1 MDYYLLVGLKANP
14 LVVDGNFSGSAGVG
28 VQDFGTAGTYA
39 WIDMSGGDDA
49 DVVLQLPTVD
59 VSNYNQDALIS
70 FEYYSSLAPYT
81 GFPGTPIP
89 NSLFLEFSQD
99 QGSTWTII
107 GTYDQYVNGW
117 TEVNFILDLAN
128 FTAPN
133 TLDLRFRGE
142 NNGYS
147 YGFYNDIA
155 LDNVSVSELPSC
167 PFSPTGLTASNI
179 TATSFDLDW
188 TAAYNETSWVVDY
201 VAPGVSPGLSTGNS
215 ILVTTNPATITGL
228 TEKTSYD
235 VYVRAFCAVGDS
247 SDWSLV
253 VPVTTA
259 SSAIAGVTCTTT
271 GAISSA
277 IFTEEF
283 DANSAGWTGNIN
295 TGNGSWEVPNASA
308 SGGTGADAAH
318 SGTSFMNFEGSDTLN
333 NQGSIYSP
341 EIDLTAALD
350 DVQLSFWMHGY
361 GNTMGTLNVSVVR
374 PGTDTTVVFT
384 SSGQTHASGSMPWW
398 NIGVDLST
406 YIGET
411 VKLAFT
417 QIDDQDYTLHSS
429 AAFRGDMSID
439 LVQVTTC
446 AACSAP
452 GTISASN
459 LTSTSADISWV
470 AGGSETTW
478 NFEYGAVGY
487 NQVNGTSSIV
497 STNPTTSLTGLT
509 ANTSYDVYVQS
520 DCGGATGTSVWTG
533 PFTFTTLCDAIA
545 IFPYTMNFDN
555 GSPCWNLYGSWLNFT
570 ANGIGGSPAYGVANN
585 RTHDDHLVSPQFIV
599 TADVSDRF
607 SLSANAFGADES
619 YEILV
624 SNTGFQISDF
634 TDTLLI
640 DTTES
645 VSAYQYNQVDLS
657 AYVGQSIYVAIH
669 AVSDTWNQN
678 TGNPGTNVWYTLF
691 DNIRIDGFNSVDSTT
706 TITQCDSY
714 TWSVDGNTYT
724 SDTSFSILNSAV
736 SSADFDTT
744 FVLNLTI
751 NNSDASSETVTA
763 CESYTWSGDGNTY
776 NASGN
781 YVAVLQTVDGCDSTA
796 TLVLTINSSDVVN
809 LTETA
814 CDSYNWNGST
824 YTTSGNQ
831 TFTTTNAA
839 GCDSVVNLVLTIN
852 NSSSSLLATSSCNSY
867 DWNGT
872 TYSSSGVYENISV
885 NSSGCTQTDT
895 LDLTI
900 TTSSTSLTQ
909 SSCDSFSWNGTDY
922 TTSGT
927 YYSASGTLC
936 RYFIFNCKFFYFI
949 SYRLGFL

>member
-1 MDYYLLVGLKANP
+1 MDGINGTGNTLASGCGDVAGSYESTTGAISFYISSDGSTSGDDFVYSVSCSSPPSCLPPTVLTATNLTPTSADLGWTAGGTETVWELTWGVQGTTPGSATSTLVPMVSTNPYTLTGLSANTSYDYYIKADCGFGTGSTDLSTWAGPFSFTTACLAVTTLSEDFSSGLLPSCWSQSQSVG
-14 LVVDGNFSGSAGVG
+14 GGWEFSGSAGVG

-59 VSNYNQDALIS
+59 VSNYNQDAMIS

-117 TEVNFILDLAN
+117 NEVNFILDLAN

-201 VAPGVSPGLSTGNS
+201 VAPGLSPGLSTGNS

-253 VPVTTA
+253 LPVTTA

-295 TGNGSWEVPNASA
+295 TGNGSWEVPNAST

-341 EIDLTAALD
+341 EIDLTGALD

-417 QIDDQDYTLHSS
+417 QIDDQDYVL
-429 AAFRGDMSID
+429 
-439 LVQVTTC
+439 
-446 AACSAP
+446 
-452 GTISASN
+452 
-459 LTSTSADISWV
+459 
-470 AGGSETTW
+470 
-478 NFEYGAVGY
+478 Y
-487 NQVNGTSSIV
+487 SSI
-497 STNPTTSLTGLT
+497 
-509 ANTSYDVYVQS
+509 
-520 DCGGATGTSVWTG
+520 
-533 PFTFTTLCDAIA
+533 
-545 IFPYTMNFDN
+545 
-555 GSPCWNLYGSWLNFT
+555 
-570 ANGIGGSPAYGVANN
+570 
-585 RTHDDHLVSPQFIV
+585 
-599 TADVSDRF
+599 
-607 SLSANAFGADES
+607 
-619 YEILV
+619 
-624 SNTGFQISDF
+624 
-634 TDTLLI
+634 
-640 DTTES
+640 
-645 VSAYQYNQVDLS
+645 
-657 AYVGQSIYVAIH
+657 
-669 AVSDTWNQN
+669 
-678 TGNPGTNVWYTLF
+678 
-691 DNIRIDGFNSVDSTT
+691 
-706 TITQCDSY
+706 
-714 TWSVDGNTYT
+714 
-724 SDTSFSILNSAV
+724 
-736 SSADFDTT
+736 
-744 FVLNLTI
+744 
-751 NNSDASSETVTA
+751 
-763 CESYTWSGDGNTY
+763 
-776 NASGN
+776 
-781 YVAVLQTVDGCDSTA
+781 
-796 TLVLTINSSDVVN
+796 
-809 LTETA
+809 
-814 CDSYNWNGST
+814 
-824 YTTSGNQ
+824 
-831 TFTTTNAA
+831 
-839 GCDSVVNLVLTIN
+839 
-852 NSSSSLLATSSCNSY
+852 
-867 DWNGT
+867 
-872 TYSSSGVYENISV
+872 
-885 NSSGCTQTDT
+885 
-895 LDLTI
+895 
-900 TTSSTSLTQ
+900 
-909 SSCDSFSWNGTDY
+909 
-922 TTSGT
+922 
-927 YYSASGTLC
+927 
-936 RYFIFNCKFFYFI
+936 
-949 SYRLGFL
+949 